1 MNGIARLDA
10 VDVGIIWSRFVSVAD
25 EMVSALV
32 RTSFSTMVRES
43 GDFSVMLFDGRGRF
57 LAQGAVGVPS
67 FTGTG
72 PNTVGAILEIIPP
85 SELHDGDVIITND
98 PWIGTGHVYDINVLK
113 PVFHQGRIVGYCLTV
128 SHLADVGGGPGYGAD
143 ARDVYEEGF
152 SLPPV
157 KLFERGVPN
166 AFVIDFFRR
175 NVRFQDLVLGDLYSN
190 VAACN
195 VGNRGL
201 LDIMSEYSLDDIA
214 GVADEIFSLTRV
226 AITEQLKAIPKG
238 TFPAVLPVEGVDD
251 IPEIRLE
258 VKVTIDEKGFCFDF
272 AGTGPTV
279 NRGVNVPICYTRAY
293 CYFCFKVLVAPGIPN
308 NQAVLDFVKLSA
320 PDNCILNA
328 LRPNPTGARHIF
340 GHYVAPLVF
349 GALADVLPL
358 EVQADSGMIFQVN
371 LRGRSQLGRDF
382 SCIYFTPGG
391 YGAFGDLDGRSGLP
405 GPSNM
410 IGGPVEVWEEDTG
423 CFFLRKELLPDT
435 GGAGKFQ
442 GGNGQIF
449 ELRNDTG
456 RVLDAAFMASRTR
469 LAARG
474 FQGGKQG
481 MHRRVSVD
489 GVAIDPKARVAI
501 APGGLISVHDSG
513 GGGFGDPS
521 ARDQERIR
529 SDLRQG
535 LVTRAWVEQNYPAQ
549 ARLIFGKATLEG

>member
-1 MNGIARLDA
+1 MTETFAGHFDA
-10 VDVGIIWSRFVSVAD
+10 VDIGILWSRIVSIAD
-25 EMVSALV
+25 EMASALV

-43 GDFSVMLFDGRGRF
+43 GDFSVMLFDGQARF

-72 PNTVGAILEIIPP
+72 PSTIKGILDIIPA
-85 SELHDGDVIITND
+85 SDLRDGDVVITND

-113 PVFHQGRIVGYCLTV
+113 PVFHKGRIVGYCLTV

-152 SLPPV
+152 SLPPI
-157 KLFERGVPN
+157 KLFQEGVLN
-166 AFVIDFFRR
+166 SFVVDFFKR
-175 NVRFQDLVLGDLYSN
+175 NVRFEDLVLGDLYSN
-190 VAACN
+190 VASCN
-195 VGNRGL
+195 VGAQGL
-201 LDIMSEYSLDDIA
+201 CDILAEYALDDVA
-214 GVADEIFSLTRV
+214 EVADGIFALTHS
-226 AITEQLKAIPKG
+226 AITEQLKTVPKG
-238 TFPAVLPVEGVDD
+238 TFEAVLPVEGVNGV
-251 IPEIRLE
+251 PEIRLQ
-258 VKVTIDEKGFCFDF
+258 VAVTVDEGGFHYDF
-272 AGTGPTV
+272 TGTGPIV

-293 CYFCFKVLVAPGIPN
+293 CYFCFKVLVAPDIPN
-308 NQAVLDFVKLSA
+308 NQAVIDFVTLAA

-349 GALADVLPL
+349 GALAEALPG

-382 SCIYFTPGG
+382 SYIYFTPGG
-391 YGAFGDLDGRSGLP
+391 YGAFSDLDGRSALP

-435 GGAGKFQ
+435 GGAGEFQ

-449 ELRNDTG
+449 ALRNDTG
-456 RVLDAAFMASRTR
+456 RVVNGAFMASRTR

-474 FQGGKQG
+474 FRGGSPG
-481 MHRRVSVD
+481 AHRRIAVD
-489 GVAIDPKARVAI
+489 GVLTDPKARVEL
-501 APGGLISVHDSG
+501 APGAVIEVEDSG
-513 GGGFGDPS
+513 GGGFGDPA
-521 ARDQERIR
+521 ARSPERIR
-529 SDLRQG
+529 SDLRRG
-535 LVTRAWVEQNYPAQ
+535 LVSRDWVDRNYPAQ
-549 ARLIFGKATLEG
+549 ARDL

>member
-1 MNGIARLDA
+1 MNATARDGRFDA
-10 VDVGIIWSRFVSVAD
+10 VDVGIIWSRLVSVPD

-43 GDFSVMLFDGRGRF
+43 GDFSVMLFDGRGKF

-72 PNTVGAILEIIPP
+72 PSTVKAILEIIPAT
-85 SELHDGDVIITND
+85 EMHDGDVIITND

-113 PVFHQGRIVGYCLTV
+113 PIFHRGRLVGFCLTV
-128 SHLADVGGGPGYGAD
+128 SHLADVGGGAGYGAD

-157 KLFERGVPN
+157 KFFERGVPN
-166 AFVIDFFRR
+166 AFIIDFFRR
-175 NVRFQDLVLGDLYSN
+175 NVRYIDLVLGDIYSN

-195 VGNRGL
+195 VGAQGL
-201 LDIMSEYSLDDIA
+201 LDILAEYELDDIA
-214 GVADEIFSLTRV
+214 GVADEIFALTRV

-238 TFPAVLPVEGVDD
+238 IFRGVLPVEGVDD

-258 VKVTIDEKGFCFDF
+258 AKVTIDAEGFQFDF
-272 AGTGPTV
+272 EGTGPTV

-293 CYFCFKVLVAPGIPN
+293 CYFCFKVLVAPAVPN
-308 NQAVLDFVKLSA
+308 NQAVIDFVTISA

-340 GHYVAPLVF
+340 GHYVAPLIF
-349 GALADVLPL
+349 GALAEALPL

-371 LRGRSQLGRDF
+371 LRGQSQLGRDF
-382 SCIYFTPGG
+382 SYIYFTPGG
-391 YGAFGDLDGRSGLP
+391 YGAFGDMDGRFALP

-423 CFFLRKELLPDT
+423 CFFLRKEVLPDS
-435 GGAGKFQ
+435 GGAGEFQ
-442 GGNGQIF
+442 GGNGQVF
-449 ELRNDTG
+449 DLRNDTG
-456 RVLDAAFMASRTR
+456 RVLHASFMASRTR

-474 FQGGKQG
+474 FLGGKPG
-481 MHRRVSVD
+481 AHRQICVD
-489 GVAIDPKARVAI
+489 GVALDAKARVEV

-513 GGGFGDPS
+513 GGGFGDPT
-521 ARDQERIR
+521 ARDLERIR
-529 SDLRQG
+529 RDLRIG
-535 LVTRAWVEQNYPAQ
+535 LVSHAWVEQNYPAQ
-549 ARLIFGKATLEG
+549 AGLI